1 MQILVAEDSTV
12 SQRLLKRILDKWGY
26 DITLVDNGNDA
37 WLALQEPDAPSLAIL
52 DWIMPG
58 LSGPEVCRKIRQ
70 NPQTSDTYA
79 ILLTAKEGK
88 ASIIE
93 GLEAGADDYIAKP
106 FNNDELRARIHVGE
120 RVFRLREELAG
131 RVKQIEE
138 TYHQLEVLSSL
149 DPLTGIANR
158 RSFDTAISREF
169 RRATRNGTPLSF
181 FMLDIDFFKSYNDF
195 YGHLTGDECLIKV
208 ANILKETMERGT
220 DLVARYGGEEFA
232 ILGPEVGEGETCK
245 LAEKIRKAVWD
256 EQIEHQ
262 KSEISPYL
270 TISIGCTCFMP
281 DQSNS
286 TGQKIKSKDLISQA
300 DKALY
305 QAKNNG
311 RNCFFM

>member
-120 RVFRLREELAG
+120 RVLRLREELAG

-286 TGQKIKSKDLISQA
+286 TGQKIESKDLISQA

>member
-120 RVFRLREELAG
+120 RVLRLREELAG